1 MNNLYKSSIL
11 VLVFGLYFFVSSV
24 HAEINDPYQSYNR
37 SVENINKN
45 VDQYVLKPTTE
56 SYVAVVPDPARI
68 AVSNVVNNLLE
79 PITVINDILQGKITQ
94 GIQDTARFIF
104 NSTFGLFG
112 LIDIST
118 PMGLPMHDED
128 FGQTFAVWGWSES
141 DYFNLPLLGPAT
153 VRDATAKP
161 ISLILTN
168 YGIPF
173 TVLRVLSLREKL
185 MPLDPLLETASD
197 RYLFIRDGYL
207 QQRNYQINDGKSST
221 TNKFKEFDFSD

>member
-1 MNNLYKSSIL
+1 LNKKLKKTIHIIFVCLFSIT
-11 VLVFGLYFFVSSV
+11 VY
-24 HAEINDPYQSYNR
+24 ADDQDPYQSYNR
-37 SVENINKN
+37 GVENINAD

-56 SYVAVVPDPARI
+56 GYMTIVPDPARI
-68 AVSNVVNNLLE
+68 GVSNVINNLLE
-79 PITVINDILQGKITQ
+79 PVTVINDFLQGKVTQ

-173 TVLRVLSLREKL
+173 TVLRVLSTREKL
-185 MPLDPLLETASD
+185 MPLDPLIASASD

-207 QQRNYQINDGKSST
+207 QQRNYQINDGKV
-221 TNKFKEFDFSD
+221 TNNK